1 MQTVK
6 SEMKDNEKVVSY
18 IRSGKISKIKLPHP
32 AYTILKPL
40 ISYIRSI
47 WGAKGVQSV
56 LYGRF
61 FIFPTLGTTLT
72 IKEL

>member
-1 MQTVK
+1 
-6 SEMKDNEKVVSY
+6 MKDNEKVMSY
-18 IRSGKISKIKLPHP
+18 ISTFKFCFKKWLHP
-32 AYTILKPL
+32 AYSILKPL